1 MISGNGA
8 SKKENGDET
17 EASEPNHDAVLQ
29 RAFSDLEDGL
39 DDDRQHGSLESKKQ
53 FLYRAELDSG
63 EIEAKVATVSAAID
77 IFIATSDPGDAGRR
91 LRFLP
96 AGFHARGRT
105 LGGSVGMPQKCQEP
119 PLRMSALGAN
129 RSMKKPLDSSAGG
142 RQNIRIPVAKEWMIM
157 SWLLT
162 PLAILLG
169 AVLTTQIATNT
180 QLGKALANPYI
191 PAAVNMGSGLILTII
206 LAWALTSEWPSRE
219 MMRAA
224 PWYLWLAGGLLG
236 AMYLTGAI
244 MLAPR
249 LGAGDLVALVV
260 AGQLVFSVL
269 LDHFGWFGFAQHAAG
284 GARLAGCSLII
295 AGAFLIART

>member
-1 MISGNGA
+1 
-8 SKKENGDET
+8 
-17 EASEPNHDAVLQ
+17 
-29 RAFSDLEDGL
+29 
-39 DDDRQHGSLESKKQ
+39 
-53 FLYRAELDSG
+53 
-63 EIEAKVATVSAAID
+63 
-77 IFIATSDPGDAGRR
+77 
-91 LRFLP
+91 
-96 AGFHARGRT
+96 
-105 LGGSVGMPQKCQEP
+105 
-119 PLRMSALGAN
+119 
-129 RSMKKPLDSSAGG
+129 
-142 RQNIRIPVAKEWMIM
+142 VAKEWMIM